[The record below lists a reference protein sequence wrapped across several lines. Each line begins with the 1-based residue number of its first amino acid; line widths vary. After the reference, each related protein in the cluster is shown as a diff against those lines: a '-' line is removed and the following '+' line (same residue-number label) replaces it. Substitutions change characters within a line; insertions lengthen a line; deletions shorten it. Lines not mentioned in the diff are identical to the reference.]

1 MSATNAS
8 RVSRFWASQNTSFES
23 QGTELWESNIYIW
36 LFSLKAV
43 YNSCKL
49 QGLLEVAKLFFM
61 SSFTHTNIVFLFR
74 DLPTAIVM
82 FINVCYQMKCFSS
95 DSFSFFRSRFSL
107 SSYTFVTRWRVLV
120 VIVFP
125 FLAAGFANILSTFW
139 FHVKF
144 KQGIQRR

>member
-1 MSATNAS
+1 MSATNAN

-23 QGTELWESNIYIW
+23 QGTELWEPNIYIW

-49 QGLLEVAKLFFM
+49 QGLLEVANVFFM
-61 SSFTHTNIVFLFR
+61 SCFTHTNIVFLFR
-74 DLPTAIVM
+74 DLPTAIVI
-82 FINVCYQMKCFSS
+82 FINACYQMKCFSG

-107 SSYTFVTRWRVLV
+107 SLYTFVTRWRVLV
-120 VIVFP
+120 VIVFL
-125 FLAAGFANILSTFW
+125 FLAAGFANILPTFL